1 MLGETATKEIV
12 DTLLQKEL
20 ESGVQTIQYQINT
33 LMTTNGL
40 QKLAIVK
47 TGEPYQ
53 GCVSSAHANG
63 QLSRET
69 KVVRE
74 PKSRNGYGDTVS
86 SFSIAL

>member
-1 MLGETATKEIV
+1 MV
-12 DTLLQKEL
+12 D
-20 ESGVQTIQYQINT
+20 SF
-33 LMTTNGL
+33 
-40 QKLAIVK
+40 AIVK